1 MNRSVLV
8 VALVVLSFS
17 LGVVAD
23 ETIKADG
30 WSWQKIVYLRQL
42 GFVEGFAAGE
52 DSGHEILTFK
62 PLCNS
67 EHDGGP
73 VLASICA
80 LSRLR
85 GKTYVSIDADRTIET
100 MNKLYASPQNLPI
113 HWRNA
118 LIVSQAMIS
127 GVPVSEKDLEAIRQS
142 DAIPPKTISEKEMQD
157 ILSNTPP
164 KKQ

>member
-1 MNRSVLV
+1 MNKSALI
-8 VALVVLSFS
+8 VALIVLSFS
-17 LGVVAD
+17 LGVIAD

-30 WSWQKIVYLRQL
+30 WSWQKIVYVRQS
-42 GFVEGFAAGE
+42 GFVEGFAEGE
-52 DSGHEILTFK
+52 DSAHETLTFK
-62 PLCNS
+62 PLCNA

-100 MNKLYASPQNLPI
+100 MNRLYASPQNLPI

-118 LIVSQAMIS
+118 LIISQAMTS
-127 GVPVSEKDLEAIRQS
+127 GVSVSEKDLEAIRQR
-142 DAIPPKTISEKEMQD
+142 DAMPPKSISEKEMHD

-164 KKQ
+164 KK